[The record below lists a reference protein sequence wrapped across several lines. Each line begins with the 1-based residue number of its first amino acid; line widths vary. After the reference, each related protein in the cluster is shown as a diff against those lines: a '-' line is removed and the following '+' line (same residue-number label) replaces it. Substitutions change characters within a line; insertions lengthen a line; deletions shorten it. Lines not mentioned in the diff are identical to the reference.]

1 MSHYFF
7 ELSTE
12 TEHVVVLSTEP
23 VGRGWIKQLTSRL
36 RWVIQQSNKTE
47 FFMLK
52 KLMIIVLSFSPHV
65 HHKFYKKI
73 Q

>member
-1 MSHYFF
+1 MSHCFV

-12 TEHVVVLSTEP
+12 TENVVVLSTEP

-36 RWVIQQSNKTE
+36 RWVIQQSNKAE
-47 FFMLK
+47 FVYAK
-52 KLMIIVLSFSPHV
+52 KAYDNCFIFFPHV